1 MGSIEVY
8 DLKQEKWVPFVP
20 DPDEWYQ
27 HFKDLR
33 DGYVQPDH
41 MGRYIVGS
49 GKKFRRLKE
58 MEGRIKEIEAREKQI
73 EAREKELALREQKGP
88 TLKQV
93 TPVAQALEIAKSEIE
108 RERKKE
114 GDIKRK
120 KAKTTQVLAKR
131 LKRYAYNPDDQV

>member
-41 MGRYIVGS
+41 MGPYIMGS

-58 MEGRIKEIEAREKQI
+58 MEGRLEEIEEREKQI
-73 EAREKELALREQKGP
+73 EAR
-88 TLKQV
+88 V
-93 TPVAQALEIAKSEIE
+93 
-108 RERKKE
+108 KK
-114 GDIKRK
+114 
-120 KAKTTQVLAKR
+120 
-131 LKRYAYNPDDQV
+131 N